1 MIETLNSII
10 ASDIRNLYLSYLD
23 KNTREE
29 NSTISVNHFGVFS
42 QDFINGI
49 ASNVEDMM
57 VSFGEQ
63 KKIIKRAF
71 SILIE
76 GLQNIRLHASKD
88 DFGRQL
94 GFLFL
99 FKSKQSYKI
108 VLGNIVLNDAVD
120 ALVSYLENI
129 NQLEKEDL
137 KEMYYK
143 ILTDGYLSQSGSA
156 GLGFLLVRMKS
167 ENPLHFNIETMDDKK
182 SLFTVE
188 VVLNR

>member
-1 MIETLNSII
+1 MNTQNSII
-10 ASDIRNLYLSYLD
+10 VPDIRNLYLSYLD
-23 KNTREE
+23 KTTRDD
-29 NSTISVNHFGVFS
+29 NSSIAVNHFGVFS

-49 ASNVEDMM
+49 ASNVEEMM
-57 VSFGEQ
+57 VTFGDQ

-94 GFLFL
+94 GFLFM

-108 VLGNIVLNDAVD
+108 VLGNMVLNDQVG

-129 NQLEKEDL
+129 NQMEKENL
-137 KEMYYK
+137 KEMYCK
-143 ILTDGYLSQSGSA
+143 ILTEGYLYQSGSA

-167 ENPLHFNIETMDDKK
+167 ENPLHFSIEPMDEKK
-182 SLFTVE
+182 SLFSVE

>member
-120 ALVSYLENI
+120 TLVSYLENI
-129 NQLEKEDL
+129 NQMEKDDL

-143 ILTDGYLSQSGSA
+143 ILTEGYLSQSGSA

-167 ENPLHFNIETMDDKK
+167 ENPLHFNIEPMDDKK

>member
-23 KNTREE
+23 KNTREDNCAIE
-29 NSTISVNHFGVFS
+29 VNHFGVFS
-42 QDFINGI
+42 QDFINSI
-49 ASNVEDMM
+49 ASNVEEMM

-76 GLQNIRLHASKD
+76 GLQNIRLHGSKD

-94 GFLFL
+94 GFLLL
-99 FKSKQSYKI
+99 FKRKLSYKI
-108 VLGNIVLNDAVD
+108 VLGNILLNDEVN
-120 ALVSYLENI
+120 ALVAYLENI
-129 NQLEKEDL
+129 NQLEKEEL
-137 KEMYYK
+137 KEMYCK

-167 ENPLHFNIETMDDKK
+167 ENPLHFSIEPMDEKK
-182 SLFTVE
+182 SLFIVE
-188 VVLNR
+188 IVLNR

>member
-1 MIETLNSII
+1 MIDSLNSVI

-23 KNTREE
+23 NSTRENNTAIE
-29 NSTISVNHFGVFS
+29 VNHFGVFS

-49 ASNVEDMM
+49 ATNVEEMM

-108 VLGNIVLNDAVD
+108 VLGNILLNDEVD
-120 ALVSYLENI
+120 ALVAYLEKI
-129 NQLEKEDL
+129 NHLEKEDL
-137 KEMYYK
+137 KEMYFK
-143 ILTDGYLSQSGSA
+143 ILTEGYLSQSGSA

-167 ENPLHFNIETMDDKK
+167 ENPLHFSIEPMDEKK
-182 SLFTVE
+182 SLFNIE
-188 VVLNR
+188 IVLNR